1 MSENNHHFQTSLS
14 IGRLEKASLRSQTF
28 CQTEKRSNTS
38 PRSWKPDQVTEVP
51 RRLFERKKFGTEKF
65 EMNTVEKFMK
75 KHRGEVGACSLLGD

>member
-14 IGRLEKASLRSQTF
+14 IGRLEKASLRSETF
-28 CQTEKRSNTS
+28 CRTEKRSNTS
-38 PRSWKPDQVTEVP
+38 PSSWKPDQVTEAP
-51 RRLFERKKFGTEKF
+51 RRLFERKKF